1 MKVKY
6 SSVEPRNW
14 GKHGRFDR
22 FPLLDFCLCEFEL
35 SRWDPKGG
43 DLCLRRVKAEEI
55 PVEVRCDSDVQIDR
69 LMWV

>member
-1 MKVKY
+1 M
-6 SSVEPRNW
+6 R
-14 GKHGRFDR
+14 GRHGRLHLIICMEFR
-22 FPLLDFCLCEFEL
+22 GGEFEL